1 MFPPSAL
8 AIEAAAHQLVGD
20 FSGKRGARIGFFQA
34 VGNAQKIIKL
44 TEFPNFTR
52 GDTIMYRNIEFVEV

>member
-52 GDTIMYRNIEFVEV
+52 GDTIM